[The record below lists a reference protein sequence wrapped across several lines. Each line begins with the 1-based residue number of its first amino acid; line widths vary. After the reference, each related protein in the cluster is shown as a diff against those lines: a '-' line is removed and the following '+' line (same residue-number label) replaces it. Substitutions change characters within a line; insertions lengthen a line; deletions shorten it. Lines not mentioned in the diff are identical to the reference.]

1 MFDKLDDLRAGKLIE
16 LMGNNIF
23 KQVFITDTQRTR
35 LVEIVEKAGKD
46 YCFFN
51 VSEGSII
58 SDL

>member
-1 MFDKLDDLRAGKLIE
+1 MLIE